1 MEGKRSK
8 HQHHEATEAATDALQ
23 GAQETQASSVEA
35 RQSEE
40 QCLQGNRLRDQIQ
53 PQRRKMDS
61 GWLDISHLIPDLLI
75 WMNRSRRNG

>member
-8 HQHHEATEAATDALQ
+8 QQHHEATEALQ

-53 PQRRKMDS
+53 PQRRKKDF
-61 GWLDISHLIPDLLI
+61 GWLDISHLINDLLM
-75 WMNRSRRNG
+75 MNRSRRNG